1 MAAQFRQLT
10 KRQQAYARELRD
22 RAHAVGIQESVS
34 QIAKDL
40 HGWEQRIEDAERAAR
55 AAAAKPAEPAE
66 PSAEELL
73 AERERLLAR
82 LAEIDAL
89 LPVPEGTTVGTR
101 EAAQILGVSVRT
113 VQRWAAAGKVSA
125 TKDNG
130 RWVITITIGGN

>member
-1 MAAQFRQLT
+1 MAVQFRQLT
-10 KRQQAYARELRD
+10 KRQQAWARELRD

-40 HGWEQRIEDAERAAR
+40 HGWEQRIEEAERAAR
-55 AAAAKPAEPAE
+55 AAAAKPAE

-89 LPVPEGTTVGTR
+89 LPEPEGTTVGTR

>member
-55 AAAAKPAEPAE
+55 AAAAKPAE

-130 RWVITITIGGN
+130 RWVITITIGGRN